1 MAGNRK
7 KVGREGLVH
16 RSIDG
21 NGTDVH
27 SAQGREA
34 APSPPP
40 PRCLPCHR
48 PFLHRR
54 RRSMYVISD
63 AMAVR
68 FQPPRLPSPSPAFV
82 PAAALV
88 LPCPAASLRALCKT
102 ITQNYHYGPPGRGAR
117 ERAGVFVFV
126 SPPIQT
132 WKEGH
137 LAEAATWKSGN
148 EGTVTRLGGFPR
160 PSHYCNEPGHLGLPQ
175 D

>member
-1 MAGNRK
+1 MPVSDMAGNRK
-7 KVGREGLVH
+7 KGGREGLVH

-27 SAQGREA
+27 SAGK

-54 RRSMYVISD
+54 RRCIYVISD

-68 FQPPRLPSPSPAFV
+68 FHPPRLPSPSPAFV

-102 ITQNYHYGPPGRGAR
+102 ITQNYHYGPPGRRGAR

-126 SPPIQT
+126 LSPLSFKLGKKDT
-132 WKEGH
+132 WRRR
-137 LAEAATWKSGN
+137 
-148 EGTVTRLGGFPR
+148 RLGSR
-160 PSHYCNEPGHLGLPQ
+160 AT
-175 D
+175 